1 MRLGR
6 SNLGSN
12 LERLL
17 CLRSWEAD
25 GKGDVT
31 DAGMVVVMSVATS
44 VVTDDGS
51 GGRDGCREECR
62 DGRRSRNEKE
72 VRGW

>member
-6 SNLGSN
+6 SNLRSN

-17 CLRSWEAD
+17 CLRSWERD

-31 DAGMVVVMSVATS
+31 D
-44 VVTDDGS
+44 DES
-51 GGRDGCREECR
+51 GGREECR
-62 DGRRSRNEKE
+62 DGRWSRNEKE
-72 VRGW
+72 VRGVVRLG